1 MNEKYIP
8 LEKLLE
14 AADGSIFKLAV
25 LSAKRALELAEN
37 AKPLIDKPKEKFL
50 DTALY
55 EILEGKIRVKKK

>member
-14 AADGSIFKLAV
+14 ATGGSIFKLTV
-25 LSAKRALELAEN
+25 LAAKRALELAEN
-37 AKPLIDKPKEKFL
+37 AKPLVDKPKEKFL

-55 EILEGKIRVKKK
+55 EILEGKIKAK